1 MEIQNKFSFDK
12 NNSFC
17 ISLLSNKDRSE
28 NMRKRFQILN
38 LDVTIWPA
46 STPNDL
52 TEIFKDSLNPYQKAC
67 TQSHWNV
74 WKHIINNKIEYAL
87 ILEDDA
93 CFDKSFF
100 EKLEQFWQ
108 DVNDNEWDC
117 IFLNASEEA
126 NPINKWVLAHE
137 QYLCGGYILSIRGA
151 QKMFQM
157 YSGCLHM
164 SDWMTSRLQI
174 FNHCYTYFPW
184 LIIQEG
190 KETTIGSG
198 VDADHKKVVRLLNGI
213 DYSLEN
219 YDI

>member
-1 MEIQNKFSFDK
+1 METQNNFKFDY

-17 ISLLSNKDRSE
+17 ISLLSNKERTE
-28 NMRKRFQILN
+28 NMKRRFQKLN

-52 TEIFKDSLNPYQKAC
+52 IDPFGDFLSQSQKAC
-67 TQSHWNV
+67 TQSHWNI
-74 WKHIINNKIEYAL
+74 WKHIISNNIEYAL

-93 CFDKSFF
+93 CFDRSFF
-100 EKLEQFWQ
+100 EKLETFWQ
-108 DVNDNEWDC
+108 EVNDTEWDC
-117 IFLNASEEA
+117 IFLNASEEVA
-126 NPINKWVLAHE
+126 PTYKWVLAHE

-151 QKMFQM
+151 QKMYQI

-164 SDWMTSRLQI
+164 SDWMTSRLQN

-190 KETTIGSG
+190 KESTIGSG
-198 VDADHKKVVRLLNGI
+198 VDADHEKVVRLLNEI

>member
-1 MEIQNKFSFDK
+1 MESNYFNF
-12 NNSFC
+12 NSDNIFC
-17 ISLLSNKDRSE
+17 ISLLSNTERCE
-28 NMRKRFQILN
+28 NMQRRFQKLN
-38 LDVTIWPA
+38 LNATIWPA
-46 STPNDL
+46 STPNNL
-52 TEIFKDSLNPYQKAC
+52 TDNFIGYLNNLSRSC

-74 WKHIINNKIEYAL
+74 WKHIITNNIEYAL

-93 CFDKSFF
+93 CFDKLIF

-108 DVNDNEWDC
+108 DVSDNDWDC
-117 IFLNASEEA
+117 IFLNASEEVK
-126 NPINKWVLAHE
+126 PSHKWVLAHE

-151 QKMFQM
+151 KKLFQM
-157 YSGCLHM
+157 YSNCLHNA
-164 SDWMTSRLQI
+164 DWMTSRLQI

-190 KETTIGSG
+190 KETTIGSC
-198 VDADHKKVVRLLNGI
+198 VDADHEKVVRLLNEI